1 MFRQLSAVL
10 SAAVLLSGCGIMQSS
25 KDLVRSTTPWPA
37 SPIPTDNGAN
47 GEETSTPKFML
58 DDAKHIDDFFA
69 LLAET
74 ANEDS
79 VGENVDN
86 QSAAI
91 TTSDD
96 DDNMMDDN
104 VESKSV
110 DIAMSDDDDSM
121 GDTINN
127 ESADIAINDSDENN
141 STDAGMVT
149 SDDNSPAVSNMDR
162 YANIPS
168 ADNTPNQSFADVS
181 SAKNTVF
188 FEFGSNELNI
198 NGQVLLDNFVEQL
211 GNSDLVELTGY
222 TCNIGPENVNQ
233 YLSKNRAQSVKAYL
247 MYKGVDESRIVTEGR
262 GVENPAASNSDK
274 ITRMINRRVEMRI
287 AP

>member
-10 SAAVLLSGCGIMQSS
+10 AAAVLLSGCGIMQSS
-25 KDLVRSTTPWPA
+25 EELVRSTTPWPA
-37 SPIPTDNGAN
+37 SPIPIDSGATD
-47 GEETSTPKFML
+47 EDTSTPKFML
-58 DDAKHIDDFFA
+58 DDAKHTDDFFA
-69 LLAET
+69 ILAET

-79 VGENVDN
+79 VGDNVDN
-86 QSAAI
+86 QSAAV
-91 TTSDD
+91 TMSD

-104 VESKSV
+104 VESNSV

-121 GDTINN
+121 DDTIKN
-127 ESADIAINDSDENN
+127 EPADIAANDNDENN
-141 STDAGMVT
+141 STDAVMVT

-162 YANIPS
+162 YANTSS
-168 ADNTPNQSFADVS
+168 ANNTQNQPFADVS

-198 NGQVLLDNFVEQL
+198 NGQVLLNNFVEQL
-211 GNSDLVELTGY
+211 GNSGLVELTGY

-233 YLSKNRAQSVKAYL
+233 YLSKNRAQTVKAYL
-247 MYKGVDESRIVTEGR
+247 MYKGIDESRIVTEGR
-262 GVENPAASNSDK
+262 GRENPAASNSDK
-274 ITRMINRRVEMRI
+274 TTRMINRRVEMRI